1 MRLEDR
7 SKRIRSSAIGY
18 RASKCKFR
26 VAPVACLTQAVW
38 GPGGVGEG
46 LGGGVGLGAGVGE
59 GVGPGVG
66 DGVGEGTGDGWEMPW
81 EAAAGLIAFP

>member
-1 MRLEDR
+1 L
-7 SKRIRSSAIGY
+7 SGVGY
-18 RASKCKFR
+18 KASKCEFKGATAAWLR
-26 VAPVACLTQAVW
+26 QTLC